1 MKPLFA
7 LVLLSFAAHADT
19 ANTTARTVSRL
30 GNGIYEIRH
39 PDAPDGFPQGNTT
52 VIVGSKAVLVVDSC
66 LLPSSAR
73 EDVEQIRK
81 WTQKPVTWLVNTHWH
96 FDHTLGNATYAA
108 AFPGVQI
115 VAQAET
121 RKMIESFNPGA
132 VRRYPERQ
140 QRFQRMLDT
149 GKDQDGK
156 PLSPALRTDLQ
167 KAIAGLAPVVAEFKD
182 ATQLVP
188 NLAFDRELSIDLG
201 GREAQ
206 IRFLGRGNTAGDTV
220 VYLPAE
226 KLLVAGDLLDH
237 PIPYFF
243 GGFPVD
249 LIGTLGKLRELEV
262 KTIVPGHG
270 DVLTGTA
277 YVAQVV
283 DLVSAVVSEVE
294 KEMNAGLTK
303 DQILEAAPTKLD
315 VAGYRQ
321 KFAGADK
328 ENGDEFDVS
337 FAGLV
342 KTAYNQLSVR

>member
-1 MKPLFA
+1 MRTLALIVLFPLAA
-7 LVLLSFAAHADT
+7 LADT
-19 ANTTARTVSRL
+19 ASTTARTLTKL
-30 GNGIYEIRH
+30 GDGIWEIRH

-52 VIVGSKAVLVVDSC
+52 VNAGDKAVLVVDSC
-66 LLPSSAR
+66 LLPSSAKQ
-73 EDVEQIRK
+73 DIEQIRK

-108 AFPGVQI
+108 AFAGVQI

-156 PLSPALRTDLQ
+156 PLSSALRADLQ

-188 NLAFDRELSIDLG
+188 NVAFDRELSVDLG

-226 KLLVAGDLLDH
+226 KLLVA
-237 PIPYFF
+237 
-243 GGFPVD
+243 
-249 LIGTLGKLRELEV
+249 
-262 KTIVPGHG
+262 
-270 DVLTGTA
+270 
-277 YVAQVV
+277 
-283 DLVSAVVSEVE
+283 
-294 KEMNAGLTK
+294 
-303 DQILEAAPTKLD
+303 
-315 VAGYRQ
+315 
-321 KFAGADK
+321 
-328 ENGDEFDVS
+328 
-337 FAGLV
+337 
-342 KTAYNQLSVR
+342 